1 MLENLENEIK
11 KLDKVAI
18 CYSGGIDSSFLLFV
32 ANRVLPKDKVLAIIA
47 NGEMVPRKD
56 YSEAIKF
63 LKENEFNFKEVTYK
77 PLEIQEFKENRK
89 DRCYYCKKSLM
100 SLIKKEAIE
109 NGFENVLDGKN
120 ADDLKVYRPGNKA
133 TEELGIISLL
143 AKLNFK
149 KEDIRKYSKELGIKL
164 WNKPSNSCLAT
175 RFPYNTSL
183 TKEGLKQVDL
193 GEEVIKELG
202 VKRVRLRKHEEI
214 ARIEVEKEDL
224 SKILENKE
232 NIIKKLNELGFKY
245 ITLDLNGIK
254 SGSFDK

>member
-120 ADDLKVYRPGNKA
+120 ADDLKVYSP
-133 TEELGIISLL
+133 E
-143 AKLNFK
+143 
-149 KEDIRKYSKELGIKL
+149 IKL
-164 WNKPSNSCLAT
+164 QK
-175 RFPYNTSL
+175 SL
-183 TKEGLKQVDL
+183 
-193 GEEVIKELG
+193 EL
-202 VKRVRLRKHEEI
+202 
-214 ARIEVEKEDL
+214 
-224 SKILENKE
+224 
-232 NIIKKLNELGFKY
+232 
-245 ITLDLNGIK
+245 
-254 SGSFDK
+254 